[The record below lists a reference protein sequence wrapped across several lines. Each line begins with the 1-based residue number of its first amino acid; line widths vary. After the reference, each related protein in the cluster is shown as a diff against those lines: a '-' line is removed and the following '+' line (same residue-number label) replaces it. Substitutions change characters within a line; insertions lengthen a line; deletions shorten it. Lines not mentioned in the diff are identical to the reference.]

1 MRNWYVKLASRDVTF
16 NKSTE
21 PQRSEYLKLVRA
33 GRRRYQSILAEAEAL
48 PPVLGLTLP
57 RGFIEMMKVP
67 EERVRAL
74 REFREFIAD
83 TPHIPDVV
91 IQYKLMSDGSVLPRF
106 LQKYQC

>member
-1 MRNWYVKLASRDVTF
+1 M
-16 NKSTE
+16 
-21 PQRSEYLKLVRA
+21 
-33 GRRRYQSILAEAEAL
+33 
-48 PPVLGLTLP
+48 LGLTLP

-74 REFREFIAD
+74 REFIAD
-83 TPHIPDVV
+83 TPHVPDIV